1 MGEQLTTAREA
12 MARIKRL
19 AMASE
24 QFDEGLI
31 DLDHFFDTVVRVSAD
46 LTEGVA
52 KKTGSVEYQVIR
64 LQRDKI
70 REELTH
76 YLSTTA
82 RLDDPEVIKVTMQG
96 YHDRIKQLE

>member
-52 KKTGSVEYQVIR
+52 EKTSSVVYQVASR
-64 LQRDKI
+64 QREI
-70 REELTH
+70 VREQLNR

-82 RLDDPEVIKVTMQG
+82 RLDEPEVIKATMQA
-96 YHDRIKQLE
+96 YHERIKMLE

>member
-1 MGEQLTTAREA
+1 MGKQTETVATVTAKVKQLT
-12 MARIKRL
+12 L
-19 AMASE
+19 SSE
-24 QFDEGLI
+24 QYQEGLI
-31 DLDHFFDTVVRVSAD
+31 DLDTFLDTTIRVGADLVDTVAN
-46 LTEGVA
+46 LTR
-52 KKTGSVEYQVIR
+52 SVEYQDIR

>member
-52 KKTGSVEYQVIR
+52 KKTSSVGYQVAR
-64 LQRDKI
+64 
-70 REELTH
+70 REREIVREQLNR

-82 RLDDPEVIKVTMQG
+82 RLDEPEVIKATMQA
-96 YHDRIKQLE
+96 YHERIKKLE

>member
-52 KKTGSVEYQVIR
+52 EKTSSVVYQVAR
-64 LQRDKI
+64 RQREI
-70 REELTH
+70 VREQLNR

-82 RLDDPEVIKVTMQG
+82 RLDEPEVIKATMQA
-96 YHDRIKQLE
+96 YHERIKMLE

>member
-52 KKTGSVEYQVIR
+52 KKTSSVVYQVAR
-64 LQRDKI
+64 
-70 REELTH
+70 REREIVREQLNR

-82 RLDDPEVIKVTMQG
+82 RLDEPEVIKATMQA
-96 YHDRIKQLE
+96 YHERIKKLE

>member
-52 KKTGSVEYQVIR
+52 EKTSSVVYQVAR
-64 LQRDKI
+64 
-70 REELTH
+70 REREIVREQLNR

-82 RLDDPEVIKVTMQG
+82 RLDEPEVIKATMQA
-96 YHDRIKQLE
+96 YHERIKKLE

>member
-1 MGEQLTTAREA
+1 MGKQTETAATVTAKVQQLT
-12 MARIKRL
+12 L
-19 AMASE
+19 SSE
-24 QFDEGLI
+24 QYQEGLI
-31 DLDHFFDTVVRVSAD
+31 DLDTFLDTTIRVGADLVDTVAN
-46 LTEGVA
+46 LTR
-52 KKTGSVEYQVIR
+52 SVEYQVIR

-70 REELTH
+70 REELTR

>member
-1 MGEQLTTAREA
+1 MGKQTETAATVTAKVQQLT
-12 MARIKRL
+12 L
-19 AMASE
+19 SSE
-24 QFDEGLI
+24 QYQEGLI
-31 DLDHFFDTVVRVSAD
+31 DLDTFLDTTIRVGADLVDTVAN
-46 LTEGVA
+46 LTR
-52 KKTGSVEYQVIR
+52 SVEYQVIR

-96 YHDRIKQLE
+96 YHDRIKKLE